1 MTQPHFHAPGSSSVA
16 SSDWLGALNSQMRAV
31 VESGI
36 VEVFNYGR
44 NRQGLIPLWVG
55 EGDLTTPDFI
65 AAAGKRSL
73 DDGETFYTY
82 QRGIPELRETIAR
95 YMTRVYGAAPGGGA
109 FQPEQFFVTV
119 GGMHALQIAMRLI
132 AGPGDEIL
140 VPSPAWPNFEGA
152 IALTGARSVNVPMTS
167 GSRWSLDIERLEQA
181 ITPATRGII
190 VNSPGNPT
198 GFTAT
203 REELVAILEMSR
215 RRGLWIVA
223 DEIYGR
229 LVYQGERA
237 PSFHD
242 IMAPDDRILFL
253 QTLSKNWAMT
263 GWRIG
268 WLEAPQA
275 LGPVIENIVQYTTSG
290 VPVFIQRAAVAA
302 IEGGEPFIAGQIA
315 RMRQSRDIICD
326 GLARTGRVRFA
337 QPEAAF
343 YLFCAVEGHED
354 TRQLAMRLVDEA
366 GLGVAP
372 GSAFGA
378 GGEAYIRLCFARSP
392 DQILE
397 ATRRFAAWL
406 AR

>member
-1 MTQPHFHAPGSSSVA
+1 MAQIHFTASNVPSVSEPH
-16 SSDWLGALNSQMRAV
+16 WLGAINPQMHAV
-31 VESGI
+31 AESGI

-65 AAAGKRSL
+65 AEAARRSL
-73 DDGETFYTY
+73 VNGETFYTY

-95 YMTRVYGAAPGGGA
+95 YMTRVYSASPGGGA
-109 FQPEQFFVTV
+109 FQPDQFFVTV

-132 AGPGDEIL
+132 AGSGDEII

-152 IALTGARSVNVPMTS
+152 IALAGARNVNVPMVN
-167 GSRWSLDIERLEQA
+167 GERWRLDIDRIEKA
-181 ITPATRGII
+181 ITPATRAII

-198 GFTAT
+198 GFMAT
-203 REELVAILEMSR
+203 REELAAILDLSR

-242 IMAPDDRILFL
+242 VMAPDDRILFL

-268 WLEAPQA
+268 WLEAPPA
-275 LGPVIENIVQYTTSG
+275 LGPVIENMVQYTTSG
-290 VPVFIQRAAVAA
+290 VPVFIQRAAIAA
-302 IEGGEPFIAGQIA
+302 IEEGEPFIADQIA
-315 RMRQSRDIICD
+315 RMRQSRDIICN
-326 GLARTGRVRFA
+326 GLTTTGRVRFA

-343 YLFCAVEGHED
+343 YLFCTVEGHED
-354 TRQLAMRLVDEA
+354 TRSLAMRLVDEA

-392 DQILE
+392 AQIAE
-397 ATRRFAAWL
+397 ATRRFSAWL
-406 AR
+406 AK